1 MQPPLGDLP
10 KLRSEAD
17 LSRVPVSRTSAD
29 GPEIEERYSIS
40 EFGTVELTILDRE
53 SGFERRYTIA
63 G

>member
-1 MQPPLGDLP
+1 VRFPFDPR
-10 KLRSEAD
+10 LRAESD
-17 LSRVPVSRTSAD
+17 LSRVPVARSPSD

-53 SGFERRYTIA
+53 SGFERHYKIA